1 MKQFK
6 AFIDEEVTPVTYKKP
21 NPQRLSDEEHNENVV
36 QSNAIKSGH
45 MSDVHPEIASAIHK
59 FAKDKDSF
67 TAALS
72 SSKIEKIKPGTNV
85 NNSEIGQGVK
95 AVEDKEKVNRVKSQM
110 KLGGGIDRPIVYRHT
125 DAQGQTHHHLV
136 AGNTR
141 ATTVGYGVEAHVID
155 VK

>member
-45 MSDVHPEIASAIHK
+45 MSDVHPVIASAIHK

-72 SSKIEKIKPGTNV
+72 SSKIEKIKPLFSKTGKTKKM
-85 NNSEIGQGVK
+85 E
-95 AVEDKEKVNRVKSQM
+95 
-110 KLGGGIDRPIVYRHT
+110 
-125 DAQGQTHHHLV
+125 
-136 AGNTR
+136 
-141 ATTVGYGVEAHVID
+141 
-155 VK
+155 